1 MQEKTVSDAAPRSG
15 FKLKYVQYLSDRVIY
30 FWVSQLAVL
39 IKMLMVYLVYLC
51 IGALAFSHMESD
63 AETKR
68 YRITVY
74 CLLQ

>member
-1 MQEKTVSDAAPRSG
+1 MQEKTVSDTAPRSG
-15 FKLKYVQYLSDRVIY
+15 YELKFHIQSSYTVIY

-39 IKMLMVYLVYLC
+39 LKMLMLYLVYLC

-68 YRITVY
+68 
-74 CLLQ
+74 